1 MAIKCFKY
9 EYLICKFLF
18 IKNEMKI
25 TENRRIF
32 LNIIFTYGRS
42 LLSIV
47 ASLFIS
53 RWVLMALGQVDYGLF
68 GVIGG
73 MIVFVQFV
81 NNVLA
86 GATARFY
93 AFSIGEAK
101 KNIEQGLDNCRKWF
115 NTALTIHTILP
126 LCLIIVGY
134 PLGKWAI
141 LNWLTIPPDRI
152 ESCLWVWRFTCFSSF
167 VAMVNVPFMAMFTA
181 KQYIAE
187 LTIYSMAVTILN
199 ITFAYFM
206 VTHSGEWLTE
216 YALWMCAMSVIP
228 QIIIC
233 IRANCIFKEC
243 KIVWQY
249 LGNILYLK
257 KLGSY
262 AGWNFFGTLA
272 GLLRTQGISLLIN
285 KAFGPRV
292 NASMHIA
299 HQVNNGTST
308 LASALLKAFSP
319 AIITACGAKD
329 YKRMTT
335 LAFEACKFSTLLAL
349 IFIIPVA
356 LELPEVIRVWL
367 KTPPPFTVGLCYL
380 MLVYYICDVWTT
392 GNMIVVNASG
402 KIKQYQITLG
412 AISLFTIPTAILA
425 VYLGCNVYSI
435 GIILVISILLNS
447 VGRIY
452 FAQKLLNMS
461 AIRWIREVML
471 PIIFTTIVCSAIGYL
486 PHLWFNTGILRIVI
500 TTFVVEFV
508 LFPFVWFFVLTLEEK
523 NFIYSKIKILINK
536 IFKM

>member
-1 MAIKCFKY
+1 
-9 EYLICKFLF
+9 
-18 IKNEMKI
+18 MKI
-25 TENRRIF
+25 TENRRIV

-42 LLSIV
+42 LLTIIGT
-47 ASLFIS
+47 LFIS

-93 AFSIGEAK
+93 AFSVGES
-101 KNIEQGLDNCRKWF
+101 KNDIEQGLDNCRKWF
-115 NTALTIHTILP
+115 NTALTIHTLLP
-126 LCLIIVGY
+126 LCLIIIGY
-134 PLGKWAI
+134 PIGKWAVF
-141 LNWLTIPPDRI
+141 NWLTIPPDRI
-152 ESCLWVWRFTCFSSF
+152 QACLWVWRFFCFSSF

-187 LTIYSMAVTILN
+187 LTIYSMATTILN
-199 ITFAYFM
+199 IIFAYFM
-206 VTHSGEWLTE
+206 VTHPGEWLTK
-216 YALWMCAMSVIP
+216 YALWMCAMVVVP

-233 IRANCIFKEC
+233 IRANYIFKEC

-262 AGWNFFGTLA
+262 AGWQFLGVFCSI
-272 GLLRTQGISLLIN
+272 LRNQGISLLIN

-299 HQVNNGTST
+299 HQVNGGTSS

-319 AIITACGAKD
+319 AITTACGAKD

-349 IFIIPVA
+349 IFVLPVA
-356 LELPEVIRVWL
+356 LELPAVIRIWL
-367 KTPPPFTVGLCYL
+367 KNPPPFTVGLCYL
-380 MLVYYICDVWTT
+380 MLTYYICDVWTT

-402 KIKQYQITLG
+402 KVKQYQITLS
-412 AISLFTIPTAILA
+412 AISIFTLPVAILA
-425 VYLGCNVYSI
+425 VYLGGNVYSV
-435 GIILVISILLNS
+435 GIVLVISIMLNS

-461 AIRWIREVML
+461 AVRWIKEVMI
-471 PIIFTTIVCSAIGYL
+471 PILFLIAVCSAIGWL
-486 PHLWFNTGILRIVI
+486 PHFWIQTGIVRIFI
-500 TTFVVEFV
+500 TTFVVELV
-508 LFPFVWFFVLTLEEK
+508 LFPLTWFFALTSEEK
-523 NFIYSKIKILINK
+523 EFISSKIKILKNK
-536 IFKM
+536 FLN

>member
-1 MAIKCFKY
+1 
-9 EYLICKFLF
+9 
-18 IKNEMKI
+18 MKI

-42 LLSIV
+42 LLSI
-47 ASLFIS
+47 AGALFIS
-53 RWVLMALGQVDYGLF
+53 RWVLMALGQIDYGLF

-101 KNIEQGLDNCRKWF
+101 KNIEKGLENCRKWF
-115 NTALTIHTILP
+115 NTALTIHTLLP
-126 LCLIIVGY
+126 LCLIIIGY
-134 PLGKWAI
+134 PIGKWAI
-141 LNWLTIPPDRI
+141 FNWLTIPPDRI
-152 ESCLWVWRFTCFSSF
+152 QSCLWVWRFTCFSSF
-167 VAMVNVPFMAMFTA
+167 IAMVNVPFMAMFTA

-187 LTIYSMAVTILN
+187 LTIYSMITTISN
-199 ITFAYFM
+199 IIFAYFM
-206 VTHSGEWLTE
+206 VTHPGEWLTK
-216 YALWMCAMSVIP
+216 YALWMSAMSIIP

-233 IRANCIFKEC
+233 IRANYIFKEC
-243 KIVWQY
+243 KIIWQY
-249 LGNILYLK
+249 LGNMLYLK
-257 KLGSY
+257 KLASY
-262 AGWNFFGTLA
+262 AGWQFFGTLA

-299 HQVNNGTST
+299 HQVNAGTST

-319 AIITACGAKD
+319 AITTACGAKD

-349 IFIIPVA
+349 IFVLPVA
-356 LELPEVIRVWL
+356 LELSEVIRIWL
-367 KTPPPFTVGLCYL
+367 KNPPPFTVGLCYL

-402 KIKQYQITLG
+402 KIKQYQITLS
-412 AISLFTIPTAILA
+412 AVSIFTLPVTILA
-425 VYLGCNVYSI
+425 VYLGGNVYTI
-435 GIILVISILLNS
+435 GIILILSVILNS
-447 VGRIY
+447 IGRIY

-461 AIRWIREVML
+461 AIRWIKEIML
-471 PIIFTTIVCSAIGYL
+471 PIIFIIVVCSAIGWL
-486 PHLWFNTGILRIVI
+486 PHLWMKTGTLRIFI
-500 TTFVVEFV
+500 TTIVVEFV
-508 LFPFVWFFVLTLEEK
+508 FFPFTWLFVLTSEEK
-523 NFIYSKIKILINK
+523 EFILSKIKNILIKLKYAKNDQ
-536 IFKM
+536 